1 MGPHSRIVRLGTANR
16 MALGE
21 GTMSGREE
29 DNDRM
34 KHEYD
39 FSQGERGKFYRPGM
53 TLRLPVH
60 LEEPLQE
67 YLSAAAERKG
77 RSLTELVNDL
87 LRKEVAIV
95 ETIK

>member
-1 MGPHSRIVRLGTANR
+1 
-16 MALGE
+16 
-21 GTMSGREE
+21 
-29 DNDRM
+29 
-34 KHEYD
+34 
-39 FSQGERGKFYRPGM
+39 M
-53 TLRLPVH
+53 TLRLPVY